1 MTKKDTYIFDLDGTI
16 ANIDAR
22 RKLCA
27 KPNGKMD
34 FNQFFDPKNI
44 DLDLPNDPVIQTLQM
59 LDKAK
64 FNIVIFSGRS
74 KATKD
79 ATVQWLKKYDVPFN
93 VLKMRPTTHPFAY
106 MKDDDLKKHWL
117 DTIFPDWQKNRIVA
131 VFDDRDQVVKM
142 WRSNNIPCFQVNYGD
157 FQRYIQTMQKNNYEP
172 VGDLSNIVL
181 SKEQEK
187 QISDSVNRFF
197 RMRRKRIVRKATN
210 IILYPIAIIWKPKT

>member
-34 FNQFFDPKNI
+34 FKQFFDPKNI
-44 DLDLPNDPVIQTLQM
+44 DLDVPNDPVIQTLQM

-157 FQRYIQTMQKNNYEP
+157 F
-172 VGDLSNIVL
+172 
-181 SKEQEK
+181 
-187 QISDSVNRFF
+187 
-197 RMRRKRIVRKATN
+197 
-210 IILYPIAIIWKPKT
+210 

>member
-157 FQRYIQTMQKNNYEP
+157 F
-172 VGDLSNIVL
+172 
-181 SKEQEK
+181 
-187 QISDSVNRFF
+187 
-197 RMRRKRIVRKATN
+197 
-210 IILYPIAIIWKPKT
+210 

>member
-34 FNQFFDPKNI
+34 FKQFFDPKNI
-44 DLDLPNDPVIQTLQM
+44 DLDLPNDSVIQTLRM
-59 LDKAK
+59 LKATTH
-64 FNIVIFSGRS
+64 NIVIFSGRS

-79 ATVQWLKKYDVPFN
+79 ATVQWLKKYNVPYD
-93 VLKMRPTTHPFAY
+93 VLKMRPTSHPFAY

-117 DTIFPDWQKNRIVA
+117 DTIFPDDQKNRIVS

-157 FQRYIQTMQKNNYEP
+157 F
-172 VGDLSNIVL
+172 
-181 SKEQEK
+181 
-187 QISDSVNRFF
+187 
-197 RMRRKRIVRKATN
+197 
-210 IILYPIAIIWKPKT
+210 

>member
-79 ATVQWLKKYDVPFN
+79 ATVQWLKKYDVPYG
-93 VLKMRPTTHPFAY
+93 VLKMRPTSHPFAY

-117 DTIFPDWQKNRIVA
+117 DSIFPDDQKNRIVA

-142 WRSNNIPCFQVNYGD
+142 WRSNNIPCFQVAEGA
-157 FQRYIQTMQKNNYEP
+157 F
-172 VGDLSNIVL
+172 
-181 SKEQEK
+181 
-187 QISDSVNRFF
+187 
-197 RMRRKRIVRKATN
+197 
-210 IILYPIAIIWKPKT
+210 

>member
-16 ANIDAR
+16 ANIDKR
-22 RKLCA
+22 RALCA

-34 FNQFFDPKNI
+34 FKQFFDPANI

-93 VLKMRPTTHPFAY
+93 VLKMRPTTHPFVY

-117 DTIFPDWQKNRIVA
+117 DTIFPDDQKNRIVA

-157 FQRYIQTMQKNNYEP
+157 F
-172 VGDLSNIVL
+172 
-181 SKEQEK
+181 
-187 QISDSVNRFF
+187 
-197 RMRRKRIVRKATN
+197 
-210 IILYPIAIIWKPKT
+210 